1 MVLNA
6 GEGVPVALSCFL
18 PLEKTANA
26 VHLIVFSRAAEW
38 LQLDLDF
45 GMATCLAL
53 DCGRGMGWT
62 HAAGGGW
69 FYEPLLASGD
79 VREAT
84 RNSCAEAVHVQLWLV

>member
-1 MVLNA
+1 ML
-6 GEGVPVALSCFL
+6 PVALSCFL
-18 PLEKTANA
+18 PLEKDSKRSAPN
-26 VHLIVFSRAAEW
+26 LIVFSRAAEMAAAG
-38 LQLDLDF
+38 LDF
-45 GMATCLAL
+45 GMATCL

-84 RNSCAEAVHVQLWLV
+84 RNSCAEGVHVQVWLV